1 MKKITVKDILAKKDS
16 GGKIA
21 MITSYDAIYARLADA
36 AGVDMIL
43 VGDSVG
49 NTVLGFESTIPVT
62 IDMMLH
68 HTAAVSRANTQAL
81 VVADLPFA
89 TASLPQ
95 AELVQLCARFM
106 RESGAQAVKIEG
118 GKNMAEKVS
127 AIVDAGIPVV
137 GHIGLQPQQVFKL
150 GGYRSFGK
158 TDAEA
163 ELLIEDAKAL
173 EEAGAF
179 SIVLEAVRPNA
190 AKAVSQSLKRAA
202 SIGIGSGPD
211 CDGQVLVITDVLG
224 LSAEAPKFAKKYTEG
239 SSIFTEAIRAYVSEV
254 KEGKFPQVKS

>member
-1 MKKITVKDILAKKDS
+1 
-16 GGKIA
+16 
-21 MITSYDAIYARLADA
+21 
-36 AGVDMIL
+36 
-43 VGDSVG
+43 
-49 NTVLGFESTIPVT
+49 
-62 IDMMLH
+62 
-68 HTAAVSRANTQAL
+68 
-81 VVADLPFA
+81 
-89 TASLPQ
+89 
-95 AELVQLCARFM
+95 
-106 RESGAQAVKIEG
+106 
-118 GKNMAEKVS
+118 MAEKIS

-254 KEGKFPQVKS
+254 KEGKFPQAKS